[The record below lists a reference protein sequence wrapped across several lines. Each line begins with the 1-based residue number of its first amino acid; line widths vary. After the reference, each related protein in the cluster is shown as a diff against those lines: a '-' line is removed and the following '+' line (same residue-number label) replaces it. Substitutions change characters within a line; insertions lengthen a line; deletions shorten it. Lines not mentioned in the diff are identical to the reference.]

1 MTLVYSKDLTI
12 EVLPGAVY
20 RVEARPERRDFRITR
35 DMRAA
40 HR

>member
-1 MTLVYSKDLTI
+1 MTSVYSKDLTI

-20 RVEARPERRDFRITR
+20 RVEARPKRRDFRITR

>member
-1 MTLVYSKDLTI
+1 MALVYSKNFTI

-20 RVEARPERRDFRITR
+20 HVEARPERRDFRITR
-35 DMRAA
+35 DMQAA